1 MSFKIATL
9 EGIISHS
16 DEQATLF
23 RGLVQ
28 AFIDHGASYKEL
40 EKLLTDA
47 KNEKRFFGLLA
58 KKVMGRIWELAE
70 EEPFVLDPIDFDAPP
85 LTFLEGC
92 SKELYIHDVYRQSL
106 LDDRWLEN
114 KPKETC
120 RYRLIHQASKV
131 SRWKA
136 FRNPELPDGVEYAGW
151 RELAWYVSKLEPGDL
166 KHCMIFGLA
175 TPGLDSRGEV
185 RDDFFYLHEKRRGI
199 ELDALTVNGTMYL
212 NETCFHLVR
221 VYPS

>member
-120 RYRLIHQASKV
+120 RYRLVHQT
-131 SRWKA
+131 SRAWRWSQ
-136 FRNPELPDGVEYAGW
+136 FQDPGLPDDVEYAGW
-151 RELAWYVSKLEPGDL
+151 RELAAYATKLEPGDL
-166 KHCMIFGLA
+166 KHCRIFGLT
-175 TPGLDSRGEV
+175 TPRLGPRREV
-185 RDDFFYLHEKRRGI
+185 QDDFFYLCEEHHG
-199 ELDALTVNGTMYL
+199 
-212 NETCFHLVR
+212 
-221 VYPS
+221 